1 MMMKLAHWLKWGAWM
16 LPIVALSACAARSK
30 LDTGA
35 PLAPLQVPQPQAPGS
50 YVLQVGDTISVKFLK
65 SPEFNEDVVVRP
77 DGMISLQLVGDV
89 VAAGLSPQTLAAD
102 LTQRYDK
109 ELVNPR
115 ISVIVRQLG
124 TPPVYVGGEVGHPGI
139 VPLTS
144 GLTLFQAI
152 QAAGGLSVT
161 AHRKQV
167 ILIRKGVDGRPA
179 GHSIDVRPIAS
190 GEHPET
196 DVVLGPYDVVF
207 VPTSKIADVD
217 IFVDQ
222 HLQKLI
228 PRVPFAIAP

>member
-1 MMMKLAHWLKWGAWM
+1 MWQ
-16 LPIVALSACAARSK
+16 AA
-30 LDTGA
+30 A
-35 PLAPLQVPQPQAPGS
+35 PQPAGT
-50 YVLQVGDTISVKFLK
+50 YVLQPGDWVSVKFLK

-89 VAAGLSPQTLAAD
+89 VAAGLSPQALAAD

-124 TPPVYVGGEVGHPGI
+124 TPPVVYVGGEVGHPGI

-196 DVVLGPYDVVF
+196 DVVLAPYDVVF

-222 HLQKLI
+222 YFWKLFL
-228 PRVPFAIAP
+228 RMPFYFAVSP

>member
-1 MMMKLAHWLKWGAWM
+1 MSHYFSFTACL
-16 LPIVALSACAARSK
+16 LPILALAACASR
-30 LDTGA
+30 
-35 PLAPLQVPQPQAPGS
+35 QEPQAPTMWQAAAPQPAGT
-50 YVLQVGDTISVKFLK
+50 YVLQPGDWVSVKFLK

-89 VAAGLSPQTLAAD
+89 VAAGLSPQALAAD

-124 TPPVYVGGEVGHPGI
+124 TPPVVYVGGEVGHPGI

-196 DVVLGPYDVVF
+196 DVVLAPYDVVF

-222 HLQKLI
+222 YFWKLFL
-228 PRVPFAIAP
+228 RMPFYFAVSP